1 MKNVRLLLTI
11 LITGTI
17 LASCGVSQNGFGGS
31 SIQKRKYTKGFY
43 LSHNRA
49 AKGSDNKT
57 VVSDQELTNEI
68 IETPE
73 VAVNTV
79 IVQQNDAVNQTAVVE
94 QTERSITSEKR
105 TKRAF
110 KKSAES
116 SKAPIESPKKSKKRD
131 SNTQF
136 FTKEQ
141 EKKTQKSQN
150 SGGSSDTMFILAVIF
165 AILIPPVGVLI
176 HTNID
181 WLKVLICLLLTLL
194 FFLPGMIYALLV
206 VFDVI

>member
-1 MKNVRLLLTI
+1 MKNVRLLITL

-43 LSHNRA
+43 LSHN
-49 AKGSDNKT
+49 KSNKSTDNKS
-57 VVSDQELTNEI
+57 V
-68 IETPE
+68 
-73 VAVNTV
+73 
-79 IVQQNDAVNQTAVVE
+79 VVE
-94 QTERSITSEKR
+94 EEKLVEMNEAPISDVKSTLIQENGEVKQSVLVEETAAQVVTENR
-105 TKRAF
+105 TKKLVR
-110 KKSAES
+110 KNKVTEKS
-116 SKAPIESPKKSKKRD
+116 PLESPKKSKKKD
-131 SNTQF
+131 SNNQF

-141 EKKTQKSQN
+141 DKKTQKSNN
-150 SGGSSDTMFILAVIF
+150 SGGSSDSMFILAVIF
-165 AILIPPVGVLI
+165 AILIPPIGVLI

-181 WLKVLICLLLTLL
+181 WLKVLICLLLTFL